1 MFKIQHTCRYPRLLE
16 HICTCQKLCFNS
28 LDNLKDVEWNL
39 NIYGSKDTHY
49 VSLLVLLKIIYKTA
63 CYTFLSSNHS
73 SRVVVPT
80 QLLGNIW
87 TFVACIHSLLMMVF
101 QTHHDMFR
109 LACTNK
115 NPPIISKKVLF
126 PMKLF
131 KSIYCMIALY
141 FIHASMYLQYLPTE
155 VYVR

>member
-115 NPPIISKKVLF
+115 NPPIISKKD
-126 PMKLF
+126 
-131 KSIYCMIALY
+131 C
-141 FIHASMYLQYLPTE
+141 YLQWNYSNQFTVWLHFILYMHQCTYSTYPRK
-155 VYVR
+155 YM